1 MTNRVRAVLGLV
13 TLSVAFMASFLGL
26 VTVSALAAS
35 ADDRMGG
42 ERKIVVVLNDG
53 RRQSFPMAS
62 VARIEFK
69 DGPTLIFKDGRQQS
83 FASADVARFEFS
95 SGESEPHVGR
105 NHFLGKWEVGVG
117 TGGMNFTITLEP
129 DGQARKTIGAS
140 HGTWVV
146 VDNEARIA
154 WDDGWHDAIRRVG
167 SKHEKRAFAPGKSF
181 SDEPDNVTDARNT
194 TAQPI

>member
-1 MTNRVRAVLGLV
+1 MAPFLVLV
-13 TLSVAFMASFLGL
+13 SVS
-26 VTVSALAAS
+26 VLAAS

-53 RRQSFPMAS
+53 RRESFPMAS
-62 VARIEFK
+62 VSRIEFK
-69 DGPTLIFKDGRQQS
+69 DGPTLIFKDGHQQS
-83 FASADVARFEFS
+83 FAGADVARFEFS
-95 SGESEPHVGR
+95 SGETEPHLGR
-105 NHFLGKWEVGVG
+105 NHFLGKWEVGQGNG
-117 TGGMNFTITLEP
+117 TNFTITLEA

-154 WDDGWHDAIRRVG
+154 WDDGWHDAIRKTG

-181 SDEPDNVTDARNT
+181 SDEPENVTDARNT

>member
-1 MTNRVRAVLGLV
+1 MTNRARAVLRLV
-13 TLSVAFMASFLGL
+13 TLKFMLMASFSVL
-26 VTVSALAAS
+26 VSVSVLAAS
-35 ADDRMGG
+35 PDDRMGG
-42 ERKIVVVLNDG
+42 ERKIVVILNDG
-53 RRQSFPMAS
+53 RRESFPMAS

-69 DGPTLIFKDGRQQS
+69 DGPTLIFKDGHQQS
-83 FASADVARFEFS
+83 FAAADVARFEFS
-95 SGESEPHVGR
+95 SGENEPRLGR
-105 NHFLGKWEVGVG
+105 NHFLGKWEVGQGNG
-117 TGGMNFTITLEP
+117 TNFIITLEP

-154 WDDGWHDAIRRVG
+154 WDDGWHDAIRKAG

-181 SDEPDNVTDARNT
+181 SDEPENVTDARNT

>member
-1 MTNRVRAVLGLV
+1 
-13 TLSVAFMASFLGL
+13 
-26 VTVSALAAS
+26 
-35 ADDRMGG
+35 MGG

-53 RRQSFPMAS
+53 RRESFSMAS

-69 DGPTLIFKDGRQQS
+69 DGPTLIFKDGHQQS
-83 FASADVARFEFS
+83 FAAADVARFEFS
-95 SGESEPHVGR
+95 SGESEPRLGR
-105 NHFLGKWEVGVG
+105 NHFLGKWEVGQGNG
-117 TGGMNFTITLEP
+117 TNFIITLEP

-154 WDDGWHDAIRRVG
+154 WDDGWHDAIRKAG
-167 SKHEKRAFAPGKSF
+167 SRHEKRAFAPGKSF
-181 SDEPDNVTDARNT
+181 SDEPENVTDARNT